1 MHNMPIDFLAAC
13 VGTLAVLQALSMLL
27 THLETAAKK
36 IEGRSTWIARDGTV
50 FEEFAVSEL
59 ESSQV
64 MLHDFEETRG
74 EALLATPLSLHANG

>member
-1 MHNMPIDFLAAC
+1 MHNVPIDFLAASL
-13 VGTLAVLQALSMLL
+13 VTLTVLQGLSILL
-27 THLETAAKK
+27 ANLEKVAKQ

-64 MLHDFEETRG
+64 MQHDFEETRV